1 MFSKLLIKIIAI
13 YSIIFLIF
21 LSIVTFTGDATNNE
35 KAIIKMA
42 LLLNLIWCVGF
53 GLYTLKNKNK
63 IKQKF
68 NQIKSD
74 LSWKKKF
81 FIFFL
86 GLILLEEIITTTLT
100 NLAPA
105 LGGEIGKSFITA
117 STNYFEVIFFHSAII
132 FVPFIFIWI
141 YLFSKYDFSANQ
153 AFLLFGLVGTLAEAM
168 LSPFALIS
176 GFWFFV
182 YGLMIYLPAYTLPQR
197 ENLLPAG
204 IWAHIQAIILPFIV
218 SIPMSLF
225 VIWLRSVFGIELL
238 V

>member
-1 MFSKLLIKIIAI
+1 MFSKLLIKIIGV
-13 YSIIFLIF
+13 YSIIFLLF
-21 LSIVTFTGDATNNE
+21 LSIATFTGDATNNE

-42 LLLNLIWCVGF
+42 LLLNLIWCVIF
-53 GLYTLKNKNK
+53 GIITFKYKDK

-68 NQIKSD
+68 DNFKPNWN
-74 LSWKKKF
+74 WKKKF

-100 NLAPA
+100 NLAPV
-105 LGGEIGKSFITA
+105 LGGELGKAFITA
-117 STNYFEVIFFHSAII
+117 STNYFEVVFFHSAII

-141 YLFSKYDFSANQ
+141 YLFSKYDFSPNQ

-182 YGLMIYLPAYTLPQR
+182 YGLMVYLPAYTLPQR
-197 ENLLPAG
+197 ENLNSAG